1 MIHVFS
7 NRVERS
13 VVSGLLV
20 LFGLL
25 GGRCFAAPEVTERAA
40 GRQIGY
46 QRDVLPILARNC
58 FACHGFDPRA
68 RQAGL
73 RLDSRDGAT
82 ATLESGH
89 AAVVPGDPAGSGL
102 LARVQHADPAQRMPP
117 VETGKALTSEQLD
130 ILRAW
135 IEQGA
140 VYQQHWAFVVPA
152 DHPPPD
158 EGEAYEPIDAFVRAR
173 LRNAGLVPAP
183 RADPW
188 TLLRRLSLDLTG
200 LPPTLEDLDQFLLEY
215 SDAPEPAWRRWTEK
229 YLASP
234 QYGEKWA
241 RWWLDQAR
249 YADSNGYSIDAPREI
264 WKFRDYVIEAFNSDL
279 PLDQFTREQ
288 LAGDMIPG
296 ASEQQRVATGFH
308 RNTQINQEGGIDRE
322 QFRIDSLFDRVAT
335 TGTVW
340 LGLSIGCAQCH
351 DHKFDPITQREYYQ
365 FFAFLNNQDEPT
377 MKVLG
382 ADREAV
388 PQQKQALEAELQKLL
403 EARADE
409 IAAFETAV
417 VQEGESTERGKQLA
431 KLLAVARDKRT
442 FAQRLSLFAAGP
454 GASDQEF
461 QARRN
466 QWLACEQIL
475 NEAPSTMVLQELTRP
490 RTTRIFVQGD
500 FTRPAEEVSS
510 GTPSALHRFE
520 PGDVPPTRLQLANW
534 IVSPENPLTARV
546 IVNRVWQVYF
556 GKGLVETDNDFGLQ
570 GTPPTHPELL
580 DWMALRFQR
589 QGWSFKQLH
598 RSIVA
603 SETYRQSSDVDP
615 KFRDVDPGNA
625 LLARQRRLRLDAEL
639 IRDAALAASGALT
652 TRIGGP
658 PVFPPIPDG
667 VMSQGQVKREWKA
680 STGANR
686 FRRGLY
692 TFFYRA
698 TPPPALN
705 VFDAPDGYSTCT
717 RRLRSNTPLQ
727 ALTLLND
734 MAFFEVARQ
743 LASLIERDGL
753 TSAFRACTARQP
765 CAEELGVL
773 SSLDSLS
780 AARVLLNLDE
790 TMTRE

>member
-1 MIHVFS
+1 
-7 NRVERS
+7 
-13 VVSGLLV
+13 
-20 LFGLL
+20 LL
-25 GGRCFAAPEVTERAA
+25 GALAGRCFADPHVDQRAA

-73 RLDSRDGAT
+73 RLDTREGAT
-82 ATLESGH
+82 AMLESGQP
-89 AAVVPGDPAGSGL
+89 AVMPGDPTGSGL

-117 VETGKALTSEQLD
+117 VETGKVLTSAQLD
-130 ILRAW
+130 TLRTW

-140 VYQQHWAFVVPA
+140 AYQQHWSFVEPA
-152 DHPPPD
+152 DRPPPVED
-158 EGEAYEPIDAFVRAR
+158 GAQEPIDAFIRAR
-173 LRNAGLVPAP
+173 LRNAGLVAAP
-183 RADPW
+183 RAGPW

-215 SDAPEPAWRRWTEK
+215 ADAPEPAWRRWTEK
-229 YLASP
+229 YLSSP
-234 QYGEKWA
+234 RYGEKWA

-249 YADSNGYSIDAPREI
+249 YADSNGYSVDAPREI
-264 WKFRDYVIEAFNSDL
+264 WKFRDWVIDAFNNDL
-279 PLDQFTREQ
+279 PFDQFTREQ
-288 LAGDMIPG
+288 LAGDLIPG
-296 ASEQQRVATGFH
+296 ASERQRVATGFH

-322 QFRIDSLFDRVAT
+322 QFRVDSLFDRVAT

-382 ADREAV
+382 AERDSV

-403 EARADE
+403 EARAGE
-409 IAAFETAV
+409 IEAFEAAV
-417 VQEGESTERGKQLA
+417 AQEGESTERGKQLA
-431 KLLAVARDKRT
+431 KLLAVAKDKRT

-454 GASDQEF
+454 GSGDPEF
-461 QARRN
+461 QARRS
-466 QWLACEQIL
+466 QWQACEQIL
-475 NEAPSTMVLQELTRP
+475 NEAPSTMVLQELARP
-490 RTTRIFVQGD
+490 RTTRILIQGD
-500 FTRPAEEVSS
+500 FTRPADEVVP
-510 GTPSALHRFE
+510 GTPAMLHRLE
-520 PGDVPPTRLQLANW
+520 AGDSPPSRLQLADW
-534 IVSPENPLTARV
+534 ITQPENPLTARV
-546 IVNRVWQVYF
+546 IVNRVWQIYF

-589 QGWSFKQLH
+589 HGWSLKQLH
-598 RSIVA
+598 RSIVT
-603 SETYRQSSDVDP
+603 SETYRQRSDARP
-615 KFRDVDPGNA
+615 ELRDLDPGNE

-639 IRDAALAASGALT
+639 IRDVALAASGALT
-652 TRIGGP
+652 TPIGGP

-692 TFFYRA
+692 TFLYRA

-705 VFDAPDGYSTCT
+705 VFDAPDGYSSCT

-734 MAFFEVARQ
+734 TAFFEVARH
-743 LASLIERDGL
+743 LSGIIDRDGL
-753 TSAFRACTARQP
+753 TSAFRVCTARQP
-765 CAEELGVL
+765 SAEELAVL

>member
-40 GRQIGY
+40 GRQICY

-58 FACHGFDPRA
+58 FACHGFDLRA

-692 TFFYRA
+692 TFLYRA